1 MAQSYSDLQ
10 RVFKNPVKQRG
21 FSCFDGKT
29 EESYDID
36 IEDIVS
42 YYKHYCDTVFVKD
55 FADWGNEPI
64 LSISEKCGRHVPV
77 IGEFVLKS
85 QGDLEINETVYIE
98 SIIKIYQGLLRKHF
112 KLNNENY
119 ETICVYTRTD
129 SWWKGGVCHRK
140 FRLQFPFCKTKRDVI
155 NSVINKDVVL
165 NLNRSDNIS
174 DLTALISGGWEKAIT
189 DTGEYVSMYGS
200 TPDPK
205 LIPPLKYMA
214 VYGSEGE
221 NNILTVL
228 NLNDVFTY
236 DKHAFLQNSK
246 LDQEEIESI
255 SEDCDMEDD
264 FSFSLYTLPMFLS
277 IYYHEDK
284 VRLIEHEVS
293 EIASVIVEEDEN
305 DESVDINNDFDL
317 CNEMIKHLGS
327 KRFNTKMYFLDIGRA
342 YYNATE
348 GSYRGLKGWIKSS
361 EKSKLFDKDFCEE
374 HYERFETDKVSVKSL
389 GWYFKSDNKKKYQQW
404 HDNWCKFSFFD
415 AFEGDHVKV
424 GESFYRCFWLKY
436 IYTGKKWLEFR
447 RNRLV
452 YIEEIKV
459 KKMITKEFLPHF
471 DRLESTLLSEKMKLN
486 DRKGGSRAIKHRMS
500 DIDSSIERIVKL
512 KKQLRN
518 ENYISSIIKS
528 LRALFYY
535 EDVTKALNKNP
546 SILGCSNCVIELTD
560 ERAVKREGKPED
572 FITKKMGVH
581 YRSDYSYDHP
591 DVQELLKYLTQVF
604 PVREIRD
611 LMTKALASYMYGRNA
626 EKICWMY
633 IGNTNGSKS
642 VFQKMVKTWLG
653 DYYCDLPSEYFSGKK
668 PNSSG
673 PTPELAQTE
682 NARVAFTAEPPED
695 ETWSGAKIKKITGGD
710 SMFVRNCNEDG
721 GSIETTFKTIVVL
734 NVVPGFRGL
743 DEATKNRL
751 FLIPFEGRWIG
762 PNDKSFTI
770 PETFDEQVKAK
781 IYPMDSRF
789 EDKLPRLATALN
801 WYCINNYKKYLE
813 EGLQRP
819 KYIEEYME
827 KFWEQ
832 NDPYSAFIQ
841 ENLEIPKKENGNVD
855 DTKYITATDL
865 YPIYKRWF
873 KNNYPGFQLVEKAK
887 MTTFLSTDDRLG
899 KQRARRWYGYT
910 IRVTEGNLEM

>member
-1 MAQSYSDLQ
+1 MSESYSDLQ
-10 RVFKNPVKQRG
+10 HIFLNRVSERAFTCLELKNQ
-21 FSCFDGKT
+21 KT
-29 EESYDID
+29 HDID
-36 IEDIVS
+36 TDDVVS
-42 YYKHYCDTVFVKD
+42 FYKNYCDTVFSKD
-55 FADWGNEPI
+55 YSSWNSEPI
-64 LSISEKCGRHVPV
+64 LTICEKVEAHVPV
-77 IGEFVLKS
+77 LGEFVLIS
-85 QGDLEINETVYIE
+85 LDDSEISENAYIH
-98 SIIKIYQGLLRKHF
+98 SIVKIYQRLMKKHF
-112 KLNNENY
+112 ELKNEVY
-119 ETICVYTRTD
+119 ESICVYMNSDT
-129 SWWKGGVCHRK
+129 WWKDGIAHRK
-140 FRLQFPFCKTKRDVI
+140 VRIQFPFCRTKKDII
-155 NSVINKDVVL
+155 NSVFNLDVVNEL
-165 NLNRSDNIS
+165 NNCEKLSNLTRLLN
-174 DLTALISGGWEKAIT
+174 GGWENSLKGI
-189 DTGEYVSMYGS
+189 GEHVSMYGS
-200 TPDPK
+200 AEEPK
-205 LIPPLKYMA
+205 SIPPLRFLS
-214 VYGSEGE
+214 VFGTEGE
-221 NNILTVL
+221 NGMCSTL
-228 NLNDVFTY
+228 NLNDVFCY
-236 DKHAFLQNSK
+236 DKHTFLQDGK
-246 LDQEEIESI
+246 LEQDEIESI
-255 SEDCDMEDD
+255 SNDCDIDDD
-264 FSFSLYTLPMFLS
+264 FSFSLYTLPIFLS
-277 IYYHEDK
+277 IYYHRDK
-284 VRLIEHEVS
+284 IRFIDQAPS
-293 EIASVIVEEDEN
+293 ETASVIIEEDET
-305 DESVDINNDFDL
+305 DESGDINNDFDL
-317 CNEMIKHLGS
+317 CNEMIKHLGP

-348 GSYRGLKGWIKSS
+348 GSYRGLRGWIKSS

-374 HYERFETDKVSVKSL
+374 HYESFETDKVSVKSL

-424 GESFYRCFWLKY
+424 GEAFYRCFWLKY
-436 IYTGKKWLEFR
+436 MYTGKKWLEFR

-452 YIEEIKV
+452 YIEEIKI
-459 KKMITKEFLPHF
+459 KKMITTEFLPHF
-471 DRLESTLLSEKMKLN
+471 DRLESMLLSEKMKLN
-486 DRKGGSRAIKHRMS
+486 ERKGGSRAIKHRMA
-500 DIDSSIERIVKL
+500 DIDSNIERIVKL

-528 LRALFYY
+528 LRAFFYY
-535 EDVTKALNKNP
+535 EDIKKALNKNP

-560 ERAVKREGKPED
+560 ERAVKRDGKPED

-591 DVQELLKYLTQVF
+591 DVQELIKYLTQVF

-801 WYCINNYKKYLE
+801 WYCINNYKKYLK

-910 IRVTEGNLEM
+910 IRVTEDNLEM